1 MRLRSKPS
9 FIRTGEP
16 EMQRKKKHIDKYIY
30 IGIIII
36 LVVAGLF
43 ILSRG
48 FFYVTGYGQVI
59 IPYVD
64 VQPIDDI
71 RVLKYYVKEGQTVN
85 QGDILFSYVEK
96 EKDTAAGP
104 GFYYQVIRDREN
116 LIRQAGKINLE
127 KSTLEKTGKFPI
139 NQLEEQLAWKKK
151 EKIYYQ
157 ENLKKKI
164 EELQHMK
171 KMALL
176 ETYLPFDIKNKEEEI
191 EKIKFQISKIESD
204 ISTIEKEIEQL
215 KEKQR
220 ILLSN
225 LDTERNLMRSA
236 PYIHW
241 GKSERSEILNFP
253 APIGGIIAKIHR
265 QEKEVVLKGDNVMS
279 ICKIGETKIK
289 GYFEQKDYA
298 YLTKDKMVTIVFPD
312 STKKEGIITNVYF
325 ATMPQPPEFQ
335 KKYEPLH
342 RSVIVDISP
351 CKWEIEPFKELY
363 KMSVKLYVSKLS
375 IRGEKWKSCLLP
387 MIDH

>member
-16 EMQRKKKHIDKYIY
+16 ERQAKRKHIDQYIY
-30 IGIIII
+30 FGIIII
-36 LVVAGLF
+36 IVVAVLF
-43 ILSRG
+43 ILSHR
-48 FFYVTGYGQVI
+48 FFYVTGYGQII

-85 QGDILFSYVEK
+85 QGDILFSYIEK
-96 EKDTAAGP
+96 EKDTSAGP
-104 GFYYQVIRDREN
+104 GFYYQVMRDRQN

-127 KSTLEKTGKFPI
+127 KSALEKTGKFSI

-225 LDTERNLMRSA
+225 LDAERNLMRSV
-236 PYIHW
+236 PDIYW
-241 GKSERSEILNFP
+241 GTTEKSGTLNFP
-253 APIGGIIAKIHR
+253 APIGGIVARIHR

-289 GYFEQKDYA
+289 GYFEQKDYVH
-298 YLTKDKMVTIVFPD
+298 LTKDKMVKIVFPD
-312 STKKEGIITNVYF
+312 NTKKEGIITNVYF

-342 RSVIVDISP
+342 RSVIVDILP

-363 KMSVKLYVSKLS
+363 KMSVKIYVSKLS

-387 MIDH
+387 MIAH